1 MESNGSKKLALWMD
15 QSHALLL
22 SYQDKQA
29 LLLEELSSPIRS
41 HVRIPGEGSDLTR
54 FGSGMGDASN
64 NEKRKNNIHQQQLKE
79 YFGQLEKKVA
89 TATNLLLLGPG
100 VVKTQFFHYLQE
112 QKHFATLKMKVLDAD
127 KMTHNQL
134 QALVRESYLTAI

>member
-1 MESNGSKKLALWMD
+1 MD

-29 LLLEELSSPIRS
+29 LLLEELPSPIRT

-89 TATNLLLLGPG
+89 RATDLLLLGPG

-112 QKHFATLKMKVLDAD
+112 QKHFTTLKMKVLDAD

>member
-22 SYQDKQA
+22 CYQDQQA
-29 LLLEELSSPIRS
+29 QLLEELPSPIRS

-54 FGSGMGDASN
+54 FGPGMGDASN

-79 YFGQLEKKVA
+79 YFDQLEKKVNAA
-89 TATNLLLLGPG
+89 TDLLLLGPG
-100 VVKTQFFHYLQE
+100 VVKTQFLHYLQD
-112 QKHFATLKMKVLDAD
+112 QKHFATLKIKVLDAD

-134 QALVRESYLTAI
+134 LALVRESLSA

>member
-15 QSHALLL
+15 QSHALLV
-22 SYQDKQA
+22 SFQDKQA
-29 LLLEELSSPIRS
+29 LLLEELPSPIRTQ
-41 HVRIPGEGSDLTR
+41 VRNPGEGSDLTR
-54 FGSGMGDASN
+54 FGPGTGDASN
-64 NEKRKNNIHQQQLKE
+64 NEKKKNNIHQQQLKE
-79 YFGQLEKKVA
+79 YFDQLEKKVYAA
-89 TATNLLLLGPG
+89 TDLLLLGPG
-100 VVKTQFFHYLQE
+100 VVKTQFLHYLQE

>member
-29 LLLEELSSPIRS
+29 LLLEELPSPIRT

-89 TATNLLLLGPG
+89 RATDLLLLGPG

-112 QKHFATLKMKVLDAD
+112 QKHFTTLKMKVLDAD

>member
-1 MESNGSKKLALWMD
+1 
-15 QSHALLL
+15 
-22 SYQDKQA
+22 
-29 LLLEELSSPIRS
+29 
-41 HVRIPGEGSDLTR
+41 
-54 FGSGMGDASN
+54 MGDASN

-89 TATNLLLLGPG
+89 TATDLLLIGPG
-100 VVKTQFFHYLQE
+100 VVKTQFLHHLQE
-112 QKHFATLKMKVLDAD
+112 QKHFATLKMKVLDAN

>member
-1 MESNGSKKLALWMD
+1 MD

-29 LLLEELSSPIRS
+29 LFLEELPSPIS
-41 HVRIPGEGSDLTR
+41 THVRIPGEGSDLTR
-54 FGSGMGDASN
+54 FGPGMGDASN

-79 YFGQLEKKVA
+79 YFGQLEKKVNAA
-89 TATNLLLLGPG
+89 TDLLLLGPG
-100 VVKTQFFHYLQE
+100 VIKTQFLHYLQE
-112 QKHFATLKMKVLDAD
+112 QKHFATLKIKVLDAD

-134 QALVRESYLTAI
+134 KALVRESYLTAS

>member
-22 SYQDKQA
+22 SYQEKQA
-29 LLLEELSSPIRS
+29 LLLEELPSPIRS
-41 HVRIPGEGSDLTR
+41 QVRIPGEGSDLTR
-54 FGSGMGDASN
+54 FGPGMGDASN

-79 YFGQLEKKVA
+79 YFGQLEKKVNAA
-89 TATNLLLLGPG
+89 TDLLLLGPG
-100 VVKTQFFHYLQE
+100 VVKTQFLHYLQE
-112 QKHFATLKMKVLDAD
+112 QKHFVALKIKVLDAD

-134 QALVRESYLTAI
+134 QALVRENFGA

>member
-1 MESNGSKKLALWMD
+1 MESNGSKKLAIWMD

-22 SYQDKQA
+22 SYQEKQA
-29 LLLEELSSPIRS
+29 LLLEELPSPIRS

-54 FGSGMGDASN
+54 FGPGMGDASN

-79 YFGQLEKKVA
+79 YFGQLEKKVNAA
-89 TATNLLLLGPG
+89 TDLLLLGPG
-100 VVKTQFFHYLQE
+100 VVKTQFLHYLQE
-112 QKHFATLKMKVLDAD
+112 QKHFATLKIKVLDAD

-134 QALVRESYLTAI
+134 QALVRESFGA

>member
-22 SYQDKQA
+22 SYQEKQA
-29 LLLEELSSPIRS
+29 LLLEELPSPIRS

-54 FGSGMGDASN
+54 FGPGMGDASI

-79 YFGQLEKKVA
+79 YFGQLEKKINAA
-89 TATNLLLLGPG
+89 TDLLLLGPG
-100 VVKTQFFHYLQE
+100 VVKTQFLHYLQE
-112 QKHFATLKMKVLDAD
+112 QKHFATLKIKVLDAD

-134 QALVRESYLTAI
+134 QALVRENFGA

>member
-1 MESNGSKKLALWMD
+1 MESNGSKKLVIWMD

-22 SYQDKQA
+22 SYQEKQA
-29 LLLEELSSPIRS
+29 LLLEELPSPIRS

-54 FGSGMGDASN
+54 FGPGMGDASN

-79 YFGQLEKKVA
+79 YFGQLEKKVNAA
-89 TATNLLLLGPG
+89 TDLLLLGPG
-100 VVKTQFFHYLQE
+100 VVKTQFLHYLQE
-112 QKHFATLKMKVLDAD
+112 QKHFATLKIKVLDAD

-134 QALVRESYLTAI
+134 LALVRESFGS

>member
-1 MESNGSKKLALWMD
+1 MESNGSRKLALWMD

-29 LLLEELSSPIRS
+29 LLLEEFPSPIRS

-54 FGSGMGDASN
+54 FGPGMGDASN
-64 NEKRKNNIHQQQLKE
+64 NEKKKNNIHQQQLKE
-79 YFGQLEKKVA
+79 YFGHLEKKVA
-89 TATNLLLLGPG
+89 TATDLLL
-100 VVKTQFFHYLQE
+100 HYLQE

-134 QALVRESYLTAI
+134 QALVRESFGA

>member
-1 MESNGSKKLALWMD
+1 MESNGSKKLALWID

-22 SYQDKQA
+22 SYQDKEA
-29 LLLEELSSPIRS
+29 ILLEELHSPIRT
-41 HVRIPGEGSDLTR
+41 HVRIPGERSDLTR

-64 NEKRKNNIHQQQLKE
+64 NEKKKNNIHQQQLKE
-79 YFGQLEKKVA
+79 YFGQLEKKVDRE
-89 TATNLLLLGPG
+89 TDLLLLGPG
-100 VVKTQFFHYLQE
+100 VVKTQFLHYLQE